1 MSVSSIFNSGD
12 EVVTDLTKS
21 ISHARKY
28 AKDYDMAVENM
39 QLKKKQLAQAQAEYR
54 TAVDNVKHL
63 FNLKNMADNN
73 VNKKCADNLPG
84 FTDFRKKAATPYSF
98 SSSGGSIQYYDNH
111 NEDGARD
118 ENQSFRLWEDQSD
131 LRNYYYDSGNSNA
144 NNNTDTSL
152 LSSR

>member
-12 EVVTDLTKS
+12 EVVTDITKS
-21 ISHARKY
+21 ICHARKC

-39 QLKKKQLAQAQAEYR
+39 QSKKKQLAQIQAEYR

-63 FNLKNMADNN
+63 FNLKNMADKN

-84 FTDFRKKAATPYSF
+84 FTDFRNNAATPYSF
-98 SSSGGSIQYYDNH
+98 SSSAGSIQYDNH
-111 NEDGARD
+111 EEDGARGD
-118 ENQSFRLWEDQSD
+118 NQSFRLWEDQSD
-131 LRNYYYDSGNSNA
+131 LRNYYVSGNSNTT
-144 NNNTDTSL
+144 NNTANTSL